1 MPEAQFPR
9 RPLLGSSVNRGT
21 SPLSYFRAGKI
32 ILSVEAVTLR
42 YLLRCPV
49 AMRVKNVDISAKEE
63 GALLEAGFEPLENR
77 LLWEKNGV
85 WYGRQAAL
93 QKALR
98 KLREEDGVYL
108 FDRT

>member
-1 MPEAQFPR
+1 MFPR

-21 SPLSYFRAGKI
+21 SPLSYFRVGKI
-32 ILSVEAVTLR
+32 ILSVEAVTFR

-77 LLWEKNGV
+77 LIWEKNGV

-98 KLREEDGVYL
+98 KLREEDDVYL

>member
-1 MPEAQFPR
+1 M
-9 RPLLGSSVNRGT
+9 
-21 SPLSYFRAGKI
+21 
-32 ILSVEAVTLR
+32 
-42 YLLRCPV
+42 
-49 AMRVKNVDISAKEE
+49 AMRAKDVDINAKEE
-63 GALLEAGFEPLENR
+63 SALLEANFKPLENR

-98 KLREEDGVYL
+98 KLREEDDVYL